1 MLVSASIRNIVLIEA
16 LDLELKS
23 GLCVLT
29 GETGAGKSIVL
40 DALGLVT
47 GARSEKA
54 LVRAGATQ
62 GSVTAVFEPPAR
74 HPVRALLKDNE
85 IDPGDEVI
93 LRRTI
98 SSDGRTRAFINDQP
112 VSVGLLRSA
121 GESLFEVHGQHDE
134 RGMLVA
140 SAHRGLLDAFGAL
153 DPLVTRCGEA
163 HARLDTAE
171 TALREAETAAKTAA
185 AESDYLRHAAEELSK
200 LAAEPGEEERLS
212 AERGLLM
219 NAEKMAGELSSV
231 SEVLGAGSGLEAK
244 LAQALKR
251 LEKMA
256 PQAMGR
262 LDAAVSAVSRALI
275 ETGEA
280 RAQSETALRD
290 LAFDADRLAVIED
303 RVFAL
308 KDAARKYRVTPDQLP
323 QLAADFAA
331 KVGAIESSGATLSK
345 LRASAA
351 EAREKYQAAAEA
363 LSVARKKAALALE
376 TAVARELKPLK
387 LDKSKFRVTIA
398 KLDGA
403 PSPSGHDR
411 VEFEV
416 STNPGAPFGPLQKI
430 ASGGEL
436 ARFVLA
442 LKVALAAGKAAP
454 TLVFDEVDQGVGG
467 AVADAV
473 GERLAKLSKSAQ
485 IIVVTHS
492 PQIAA
497 RADHHWRI
505 SKAIG
510 RGKALTEVTELD
522 SKTRREEI
530 ARMLSGAEITKEAR
544 AAAERLIASGGG
556 R

>member
-16 LDLELKS
+16 LDFELEA

-47 GARSEKA
+47 GARSEKS
-54 LVRAGATQ
+54 LVRAGAAQ

-74 HPVRALLKDNE
+74 HPVRALLKENE
-85 IDPGDEVI
+85 IEAASEII

-98 SSDGRTRAFINDQP
+98 SSDGRTRAFVNDQP
-112 VSVGLLRSA
+112 ISVGLLRSA
-121 GESLFEVHGQHDE
+121 GELLFEVHGQHDE
-134 RGMLVA
+134 RGLLVP
-140 SAHRGLLDAFGAL
+140 SSHRSLLDSFGSL
-153 DPLVTRCGEA
+153 EPLVGRCAEA
-163 HARLDTAE
+163 HAALEVAVSDLDRAQM
-171 TALREAETAAKTAA
+171 AVKTAA
-185 AESDYLRHAAEELSK
+185 AEEDYLRHSAEELSK
-200 LAAEPGEEERLS
+200 LAPEAGEEEKLS
-212 AERGLLM
+212 AERSLLM
-219 NAEKMAGELSSV
+219 NAEKMASELSSV
-231 SEVLGAGSGLEAK
+231 AEVLGGSGLEGR
-244 LAQALKR
+244 LAQALKK
-251 LEKMA
+251 LERMA

-262 LDAAVSAVSRALI
+262 LDGAVASVSRALI
-275 ETGEA
+275 EAGEA
-280 RAQSETALRD
+280 RAQSDLALRN
-290 LAFDADRLAVIED
+290 LAFDADRLAAIEE

-308 KDAARKYRVTPDQLP
+308 KDAARKYRVASDQLP
-323 QLAADFAA
+323 LLASEFAA
-331 KVGAIESSGATLSK
+331 KLSAIETSDSAIAK
-345 LRASAA
+345 LETKAA
-351 EAREKYQAAAEA
+351 EARQQYAAAAEA
-363 LSVARKKAALALE
+363 LSAGRKKAALALE

-387 LDKSKFRVTIA
+387 LDKSKFRVAIA
-398 KLDGA
+398 AVEGSVSA
-403 PSPSGHDR
+403 AGYDR

-442 LKVALAAGKAAP
+442 LKVALAAGKSAP

-473 GERLAKLSKSAQ
+473 GERLARLSKSAQ

-505 SKAIG
+505 TKAVA
-510 RGKALTEVTELD
+510 RGKATTEIAELD
-522 SKTRREEI
+522 TKARREEI

-544 AAAERLIASGGG
+544 AAAQRLIASGGG